1 MSAFLDRLSKVKQSL
16 ESATTP
22 GSEANDL
29 RQLSTRVI
37 QQWNALF
44 PNSPI
49 HSADSVSTNTLIATK
64 TRYPASMLCDCRD
77 EVVIDRSNQQKQKL
91 LMEVEVLRA
100 KLQEQQQE
108 VAHLQEE

>member
-1 MSAFLDRLSKVKQSL
+1 MSAFLDRLSKAKQSL
-16 ESATTP
+16 ESASTP
-22 GSEANDL
+22 GSEVTDL

-64 TRYPASMLCDCRD
+64 TRYCACVWYECRD
-77 EVVIDRSNQQKQKL
+77 EVVIDRSTQQKQKL

-108 VAHLQEE
+108 VMHLQEE